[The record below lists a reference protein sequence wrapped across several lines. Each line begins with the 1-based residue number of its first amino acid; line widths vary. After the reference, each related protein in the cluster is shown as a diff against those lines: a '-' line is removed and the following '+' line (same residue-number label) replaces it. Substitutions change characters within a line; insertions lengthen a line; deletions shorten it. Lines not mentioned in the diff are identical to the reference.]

1 MDSMSVWFG
10 QGPGIIA
17 PLEVEGPE
25 GSSSLEELIGLLFR
39 MRVQVLR
46 ADEER
51 RTARIVRRF
60 GVCEFDGGPL
70 SVRRRRTIAAEIAA
84 ATSRAA

>member
-1 MDSMSVWFG
+1 MDSMKVWFG
-10 QGPGIIA
+10 NSPGIVA

-25 GSSSLEELIGLLFR
+25 GSSSLKELCLLLFR

-51 RTARIVRRF
+51 RTTRVVHRL

-70 SVRRRRTIAAEIAA
+70 SARRRRTIAAEIAA
-84 ATSRAA
+84 ASQRAA

>member
-1 MDSMSVWFG
+1 MESMNVWFG
-10 QGPGIIA
+10 SGPGIVS

-25 GSSSLEELIGLLFR
+25 GGASLKELCLLLFR

-51 RTARIVRRF
+51 RPTRVVHRL

-70 SVRRRRTIAAEIAA
+70 SPRRRRTIAREIAA
-84 ATSRAA
+84 ASKRAA